1 LEAEYIYPSLNSFS
15 WDLEL
20 FSINHVFVG
29 RNVGMAV
36 FFVGYPIRTVFH
48 AKTSFASVQVTFK
61 LFWEDLSA
69 KAL

>member
-36 FFVGYPIRTVFH
+36 FFVGHPIRTVFH
-48 AKTSFASVQVTFK
+48 AKTPFVSIQITFIF
-61 LFWEDLSA
+61 FWEDLSTR
-69 KAL
+69 AL